1 MADWLGI
8 QGRRAVIVGGAGTIG
23 AAVTAGFLDARARVV
38 AVDRDEQRLRD
49 LASQSDLERTVV
61 ADISSAKEGRRAIEE
76 ARTALGGIDVFVHCV
91 GVNDRRP
98 LEAYDADD
106 WDSLIATNLS
116 SAFWTMQS
124 VLADMGD
131 QGHGRVVLFSSVAG
145 RSGHKNHA
153 PYAATKGAINQLVR
167 VAAHEY
173 AARGVTVNAV
183 APGYMDTALTDR
195 YLAESP
201 GVREKLID
209 LIPAKRFGTLEEVVG
224 PVLFLSS
231 DQASFINGQV
241 IYIDGGRSVI

>member
-1 MADWLGI
+1 M
-8 QGRRAVIVGGAGTIG
+8 IVGGAGTIG

-38 AVDRDEQRLRD
+38 VVDRDEQRLRD

-98 LEAYDADD
+98 LESYDAED
-106 WDSLIATNLS
+106 WDSLVATNLS